1 MIVRLTTNI
10 FMRFTLI
17 CLQLLTYEV
26 GHTHEKE
33 DVKCTISSED
43 TKIYL
48 WLMKRFREYE

>member
-1 MIVRLTTNI
+1 
-10 FMRFTLI
+10 MRFTLI